1 MTCLARYFPKLRVMQ
16 MWMLERQEEWKV
28 EEGAMPNLVELEIR
42 GCEKL
47 KTSDGLEK
55 LASLKELILTK
66 MPEDFVANVRRKLGR
81 DILLTNNW
89 EFSPLDVSFLLYVHP
104 SAFSISSIAFL
115 FLFFYIWT

>member
-55 LASLKELILTK
+55 LASLKELILTN
-66 MPEDFVANVRRKLGR
+66 MPEDFVADVRRKLGR

-104 SAFSISSIAFL
+104 SALSISSIAFL